1 MEKQKRRNTVQ
12 HLKKRMLA
20 LVLVTAMVLGLAPTF
35 AHPPLTSPA
44 FLAVAAEKIRKFTNR
59 S

>member
-20 LVLVTAMVLGLAPTF
+20 LVLVTAMVLGLAPTL
-35 AHPPLTSPA
+35 ALPALTSA
-44 FLAVAAEKIRKFTNR
+44 ACLAVAAVKIRKFTNR

>member
-35 AHPPLTSPA
+35 ALPALTSTA
-44 FLAVAAEKIRKFTNR
+44 CLAVAAVKIRKFTNR

>member
-1 MEKQKRRNTVQ
+1 MEKQERRNTVQ

-35 AHPPLTSPA
+35 ALPA
-44 FLAVAAEKIRKFTNR
+44 LASAACLAVAAVKIRKFTNR

>member
-1 MEKQKRRNTVQ
+1 MQ

-20 LVLVTAMVLGLAPTF
+20 LVLVTAMVLGLAPAF
-35 AHPPLTSPA
+35 ALPALTSA
-44 FLAVAAEKIRKFTNR
+44 ACLAVAAVKIRKFTNH

>member
-1 MEKQKRRNTVQ
+1 MQ

-20 LVLVTAMVLGLAPTF
+20 LVLARAMVVGLAPAF
-35 AHPPLTSPA
+35 APPALTSA
-44 FLAVAAEKIRKFTNR
+44 ACLAVAAVKIRKFTNH

>member
-20 LVLVTAMVLGLAPTF
+20 LVLVTAMVLGLAPAF
-35 AHPPLTSPA
+35 ALPALTSA
-44 FLAVAAEKIRKFTNR
+44 ACLAVAAVKIRKFTNR

>member
-12 HLKKRMLA
+12 HLKKRML
-20 LVLVTAMVLGLAPTF
+20 VTAMVLGLAPTF
-35 AHPPLTSPA
+35 ALPALTSA
-44 FLAVAAEKIRKFTNR
+44 ACLAVAAVKNRKFTNH

>member
-1 MEKQKRRNTVQ
+1 MEKQERRNTVQ

-35 AHPPLTSPA
+35 ALPALTSA
-44 FLAVAAEKIRKFTNR
+44 ACLAVAAVKNRKFTNH

>member
-1 MEKQKRRNTVQ
+1 MQ

-35 AHPPLTSPA
+35 ALPALTSA
-44 FLAVAAEKIRKFTNR
+44 ACLAVAAVKIRKFTNR